1 MLPGYRRVCSLAQ
14 FSMVP
19 PLRDDSQDTLSSPG
33 LSLQPLVDLLY
44 YWEILSWQNMST
56 VGEGQNSASGATLL

>member
-1 MLPGYRRVCSLAQ
+1 
-14 FSMVP
+14 MVLR
-19 PLRDDSQDTLSSPG
+19 LRDDSRDTLSSPG

-44 YWEILSWQNMST
+44 YREILSWQNMSM